1 MDLKVQRFHRIP
13 RQLFIAQNASTCW
26 SMDFDLKELDED
38 FTRGTIEKQRI
49 LKSFK

>member
-1 MDLKVQRFHRIP
+1 MDLKVQRFHRIL
-13 RQLFIAQNASTCW
+13 RQLFIAHNTSTCW

-38 FTRGTIEKQRI
+38 FKSGTIEKQRI